1 MTMNSTATSFVPTAS
16 APVLSRRSLADVLA
30 PLDQLAAQSPSL
42 IVNHDARFEMNGE
55 AYDLPR
61 YVFLGPKSG
70 DDPIRLGLFA
80 AVHGDEP
87 ASAYALAE
95 FLSLLDANPEIARG
109 YCLFAYPVCNP
120 TGFEDNT
127 RHSRRGRDLNR
138 EFWNN
143 TREPEVQLLQSELVA
158 HSLHGIISLHTDD
171 TSDGVYGFVSGATL
185 TKHLI
190 EPALAAAEQILPRN
204 RSEMIDG
211 FAARNGVIRKGY
223 QGILS
228 APPKVRPRP
237 FEIVLE
243 TPHAAPPFLQQK
255 ALVAALLSVLT
266 EYRQLVAYA
275 PNL

>member
-1 MTMNSTATSFVPTAS
+1 MCMTVIALPPATQVR
-16 APVLSRRSLADVLA
+16 SRPRRAIAGLLA
-30 PLDQLAAQSPSL
+30 PLDRLAATSSSL
-42 IVNHDARFEMNGE
+42 LARHDARFTVEGE
-55 AYDLPR
+55 AYHLPR
-61 YVFLGPKSG
+61 YVFIGPQAG

-95 FLSLLDANPEIARG
+95 FLELLEANPEIARG

-143 TREPEVQLLQSELVA
+143 SKEPEVQLLQSELVS

-204 RSEMIDG
+204 RSEVIDG
-211 FAARNGVIRKGY
+211 FAARNGVIRRGY

-243 TPHAAPPFLQQK
+243 MPHAAPHFLQQK
-255 ALVAALLSVLT
+255 ALVAALLSILG
-266 EYRQLVAYA
+266 EYRNLIAYA

>member
-1 MTMNSTATSFVPTAS
+1 MSVIARPPTAP
-16 APVLSRRSLADVLA
+16 APVRARRSLAELLA
-30 PLDQLAAQSPSL
+30 PLDRLAAQSPNL
-42 IVNHDARFEMNGE
+42 IAKHDARFEVNGE
-55 AYDLPR
+55 AYALPR
-61 YVFLGPKSG
+61 YVFIGPKAG

-80 AVHGDEP
+80 AIHGDEP

-143 TREPEVQLLQSELVA
+143 TREPEVQLLQSELVT

-190 EPALAAAEQILPRN
+190 EPALAAAEQVLPRN
-204 RSEMIDG
+204 RSEVIDG

-243 TPHAAPPFLQQK
+243 TPHAAPQQLQQK
-255 ALVAALLSVLT
+255 ALVAALLSILG
-266 EYRQLVAYA
+266 EYRKLLAYA

>member
-1 MTMNSTATSFVPTAS
+1 MSATVTSSIPVVS
-16 APVLSRRSLADVLA
+16 APARPRRLLVDVLA
-30 PLDQLAAQSPSL
+30 PLDRLAAQSSNL
-42 IVNHDARFEMNGE
+42 IGKHDARFEVDGE

-61 YVFLGPKSG
+61 YVFIGPKSG

-80 AVHGDEP
+80 AIHGDEP

-95 FLSLLDANPEIARG
+95 FLSLLDSNPEVARG
-109 YCLFAYPVCNP
+109 YCLFAYPICNP
-120 TGFEDNT
+120 TGFEDHT

-190 EPALAAAEQILPRN
+190 EPALAAAEMVLPRN
-204 RSEMIDG
+204 RSEVIDG

-255 ALVAALLSVLT
+255 ALVAALLSILG
-266 EYRQLVAYA
+266 EYRNLVAYA